1 MQEYELIYSFQ
12 RTENKLYEMGYSV
25 SAIQNGF
32 YIHNKKGTIV
42 ADCKT
47 VDGLRGFLQGLEW
60 AQEANNGQAGQQ
72 D

>member
-1 MQEYELIYSFQ
+1 MTEFELVHSFQ

-47 VDGLRGFLQGLEW
+47 IDGLRGFLQGLEW
-60 AQEANNGQAGQQ
+60 AQEVANNGQKEQ
-72 D
+72 